1 MELGDVAEPI
11 QTTTFYKPAQDEIIQ
26 EFEPIERG
34 TVDLKVLTCFRLR
47 TNGNDQIICEERLD
61 YRVTNHTDEED
72 YASEPSKSIL
82 NVINSLGQ
90 FLTNVIYLI
99 YNLINGFGRPVILGL
114 SFLELSS
121 LINVLFGGK

>member
-1 MELGDVAEPI
+1 M
-11 QTTTFYKPAQDEIIQ
+11 
-26 EFEPIERG
+26 
-34 TVDLKVLTCFRLR
+34 
-47 TNGNDQIICEERLD
+47 
-61 YRVTNHTDEED
+61 TNHTDKED

-114 SFLELSS
+114 RFLELSF

>member
-1 MELGDVAEPI
+1 M
-11 QTTTFYKPAQDEIIQ
+11 
-26 EFEPIERG
+26 
-34 TVDLKVLTCFRLR
+34 
-47 TNGNDQIICEERLD
+47 
-61 YRVTNHTDEED
+61 TNHTDEED